1 MEYSAG
7 NVSNLLWFIETRE
20 TIKLLQKHTKEEVI
34 QIIVEENV
42 YQQKSENRRRRQF
55 NCIRKRI
62 EALPEDLASKII
74 ETDLSTAKLITF
86 IAVMATD
93 LLLFEFMYEVFRD
106 KLILGEEELIEADWN
121 RFFNRKI
128 EQSDVIAGW
137 SDSARRKLQ
146 QTYCKY
152 MLEAGLLRMEDKKI
166 KKLVRPYIDPELRGV
181 LLRNNMDK
189 YLYALIGEY

>member
-20 TIKLLQKHTKEEVI
+20 TIKLLQSYTKEEAV
-34 QIIVEENV
+34 QIIVEENL
-42 YQQKSENRRRRQF
+42 YQQKSQNRRRREF

-62 EALPEDLASKII
+62 EALPKDLSNKLI
-74 ETDLSTAKLITF
+74 EADLSTAKLITF

-93 LLLFEFMYEVFRD
+93 LLLFEFMYEVFRE
-106 KLILGEEELIEADWN
+106 KLMLGEEELIEADWN

-137 SDSARRKLQ
+137 SDSARGKLQ

-152 MLEAGLLRMEDKKI
+152 MLETGILRIEDRKI
-166 KKLVRPYIDPELRGV
+166 KKLVRPYIDEELRNS
-181 LLRNNMDK
+181 LLKNNMDK
-189 YLYALIGEY
+189 YLYVLIGEC